1 MVSTHHI
8 AQLNI
13 ARARAPLEDPLL
25 ADFVARLDTFNALAE
40 ASPGF
45 VWRLKS
51 DSGNA
56 TDIRAY
62 DDPLMIVNMCVWES
76 IEALFDFA
84 YRTSHTKVMNRRK
97 EWFESLPGPHLVLWW
112 IPAGA
117 IPTVEEAKR
126 RLDHLAAHGATATAL
141 TFKAR
146 FPAPVE
152 MLVGAAPRG
161 RPAEGRPH
169 RDNRPAADCA
179 GVAATE

>member
-1 MVSTHHI
+1 MVNTHHI

-13 ARARAPLEDPLL
+13 ARAKAPLDTPLL
-25 ADFVARLDTFNALAE
+25 ADFVAQLDDVNALAE

-62 DDPLMIVNMCVWES
+62 DDPLMIVNMSVWES

-84 YRTSHTKVMNRRK
+84 YKTSHTKVMNRRK
-97 EWFESLPGPHLVLWW
+97 EWFASLGGPHMVLWW
-112 IPAGA
+112 IPAGT

-126 RLDHLAAHGATATAL
+126 RLDHLAAHGPTAMAF

-146 FPAPVE
+146 FTAPAE
-152 MLVGAAPRG
+152 TRVGAAPRG
-161 RPAEGRPH
+161 RPMEGRPH
-169 RDNRPAADCA
+169 
-179 GVAATE
+179 GVAPTE

>member
-13 ARARAPLEDPLL
+13 ARAKAPLDTPLL
-25 ADFVARLDTFNALAE
+25 ADFVTQLDAVNALAE
-40 ASPGF
+40 ASAGF

-62 DDPLMIVNMCVWES
+62 DDPLMIVNMSVWES

-97 EWFESLPGPHLVLWW
+97 EWFESLAGPHMVLWW
-112 IPAGA
+112 IPAGT

-126 RLDHLAAHGATATAL
+126 QLDHLAAHGPTATAF
-141 TFKAR
+141 TFKVR

-152 MLVGAAPRG
+152 RLVGATG
-161 RPAEGRPH
+161 RSPVPMPGDLP
-169 RDNRPAADCA
+169 
-179 GVAATE
+179 VAHTE

>member
-1 MVSTHHI
+1 MVIAHHI

-25 ADFVARLDTFNALAE
+25 ADFVAQLDAVNALAE

-62 DDPLMIVNMCVWES
+62 DDPLMIVNMSVWES

-112 IPAGA
+112 IPAGT

-126 RLDHLAAHGATATAL
+126 RLDHLAAHGPTATAF

-146 FPAPVE
+146 FPAPFE
-152 MLVGAAPRG
+152 RFVGATGRSPAPSSG
-161 RPAEGRPH
+161 DLP
-169 RDNRPAADCA
+169 
-179 GVAATE
+179 VAPTD

>member
-13 ARARAPLEDPLL
+13 ARAKAPLDDPLL
-25 ADFVARLDTFNALAE
+25 ADFVAQLDDVNALAE

-62 DDPLMIVNMCVWES
+62 DDPLMIVNMSVWES

-97 EWFESLPGPHLVLWW
+97 EWFESLPGPHMVLWW
-112 IPAGA
+112 IAAGTV
-117 IPTVEEAKR
+117 PTVDEAKQ
-126 RLDHLAAHGATATAL
+126 RLDHLAAHGPTPTAF

-146 FPAPVE
+146 FPAPMNVIART
-152 MLVGAAPRG
+152 VPRD
-161 RPAEGRPH
+161 RQIEGRSH
-169 RDNRPAADCA
+169 
-179 GVAATE
+179 GVAPAK

>member
-1 MVSTHHI
+1 VVSTHHI

-13 ARARAPLEDPLL
+13 ARAKAPLDTPLL
-25 ADFVARLDTFNALAE
+25 ADFVTQLDAVNALAE
-40 ASPGF
+40 ASAGF

-62 DDPLMIVNMCVWES
+62 DDPLMIVNMSVWES

-97 EWFESLPGPHLVLWW
+97 EWFESLAGPHMVLWW
-112 IPAGA
+112 IPAGT

-126 RLDHLAAHGATATAL
+126 RLDHLAAHGPTATAF
-141 TFKAR
+141 TFKVR
-146 FPAPVE
+146 FRAPVE
-152 MLVGAAPRG
+152 RLVEATGRSPVPMPGDLPVAP
-161 RPAEGRPH
+161 
-169 RDNRPAADCA
+169 
-179 GVAATE
+179 TE

>member
-1 MVSTHHI
+1 MVIAHHI

-13 ARARAPLEDPLL
+13 ARAKAPLDDPLL
-25 ADFVARLDTFNALAE
+25 ADFVAQLDDVNALAE

-62 DDPLMIVNMCVWES
+62 DDPLMIVNMSVWES

-97 EWFESLPGPHLVLWW
+97 EWFESLPGPHMVLWW
-112 IPAGA
+112 IAAGTV
-117 IPTVEEAKR
+117 PTVDEAKR
-126 RLDHLAAHGATATAL
+126 RLDHLAVHGPTVTAF

-146 FPAPVE
+146 FTAPVE
-152 MLVGAAPRG
+152 PLVGATGRSPVRPSGDLPVAPTG
-161 RPAEGRPH
+161 
-169 RDNRPAADCA
+169 
-179 GVAATE
+179 